1 MKKKERESE
10 VKRRENHRSAFV
22 CVRVYFFS
30 TTRSSRAREREKEST
45 TEKLSVEG
53 FEIKFFHS
61 SPSTR
66 QQQRRIRFMELP
78 KERER
83 EREQKR
89 NEAFCSRG
97 ALLARCYSSLFLLSL
112 LHIFPFES
120 SFLLGEKQ
128 AEEDERLVLFYL
140 VVVLVAEDG
149 RKAEEREEE

>member
-1 MKKKERESE
+1 
-10 VKRRENHRSAFV
+10 
-22 CVRVYFFS
+22 
-30 TTRSSRAREREKEST
+30 
-45 TEKLSVEG
+45 
-53 FEIKFFHS
+53 
-61 SPSTR
+61 
-66 QQQRRIRFMELP
+66 MELP

-97 ALLARCYSSLFLLSL
+97 ALLARCYSSLFLSSL

-120 SFLLGEKQ
+120 SFLLGEK
-128 AEEDERLVLFYL
+128 AEDERLVLFYL

>member
-1 MKKKERESE
+1 
-10 VKRRENHRSAFV
+10 
-22 CVRVYFFS
+22 
-30 TTRSSRAREREKEST
+30 
-45 TEKLSVEG
+45 
-53 FEIKFFHS
+53 
-61 SPSTR
+61 
-66 QQQRRIRFMELP
+66 MELP

-83 EREQKR
+83 ENKKETRHFAR
-89 NEAFCSRG
+89 
-97 ALLARCYSSLFLLSL
+97 ALIARCYSSLFLLSL